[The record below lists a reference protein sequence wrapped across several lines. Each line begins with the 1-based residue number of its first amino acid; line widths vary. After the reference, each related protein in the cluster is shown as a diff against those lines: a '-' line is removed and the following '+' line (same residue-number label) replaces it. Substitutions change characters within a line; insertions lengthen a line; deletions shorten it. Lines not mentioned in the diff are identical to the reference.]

1 MPKNWCSWAVVLEK
15 TLESPLDCKEI
26 KAVNLKGNH
35 SWIFIGRTD
44 AEAKAPMCWPSAV
57 KMKVAQSCPTLCD
70 PMNYTV
76 HGILQAR
83 ILEWI
88 AVPFS
93 RGSSQPRDWTQVSC
107 FAGKF
112 FTNWT
117 TSDVRNWLIWKV
129 PDAEEDW
136 RQEKKGTT
144 EDEMVEWHHWLNGHG
159 FEQAPGVGDG

>member
-26 KAVNLKGNH
+26 KAVNPKGNQ

-44 AEAKAPMCWPSAV
+44 AEAKAPMFWPSAV
-57 KMKVAQSCPTLCD
+57 KVKVAQSCLTLCD

-83 ILEWI
+83 VEWV

-93 RGSSQPRDWTQVSC
+93 RGSSQPRDWTQVSR
-107 FAGKF
+107 FAGRF
-112 FTNWT
+112 FTSWT

-129 PDAEEDW
+129 PDAGEDW
-136 RQEKKGTT
+136 RQEEKGMT
-144 EDEMVEWHHWLNGHG
+144 ENEMVEWHRWLNGHE
-159 FEQAPGVGDG
+159 FERALGVGDG